1 MTEARSVLQIW
12 EARVCMAEDN
22 GFKGF
27 PSSLYKE
34 KEPQLKVEIEVYN
47 IGIKH
52 TLDFDISY
60 FSNFYFISNFGR
72 K

>member
-1 MTEARSVLQIW
+1 
-12 EARVCMAEDN
+12 MAEDN
-22 GFKGF
+22 GVKGF